1 MVALQEKY
9 EKLKEVFRAMESVVV
24 AFSGGVDST
33 FLLKAAKDALG
44 DRVLAVTAD
53 SETYTSEEKQEAIR
67 MAKKLGVSHK
77 IISTD
82 ELDCPEFASNP
93 VNRCY
98 YCKKELFTQLK
109 VVAEKNGYKT
119 VVEGSTVDDENDYR
133 PGHQAIKELSI
144 RSPLREVG
152 LTKSE
157 IRELSKMFGL
167 PTWNKPSMACLA
179 SRFPY
184 GTPITPEK
192 LRTIEK
198 AEKVLRELGFTQIRV
213 RHHGPIARIE
223 VNPEEISRFTES
235 EIRTQ
240 IVKQFRELG
249 YLYVTLDLAGYRT
262 GSMNEAILFS
272 QKQKWMQN
280 P

>member
-1 MVALQEKY
+1 MRSPEGKY
-9 EKLKEVFRAMESVVV
+9 EKLQELLRAMGSVVV

-33 FLLKAAKDALG
+33 FLLKAAKDALE

-53 SETYTSEEKQEAIR
+53 SETYTSQEKEEAIAI
-67 MAKKLGVSHK
+67 AKKLGVAHQ
-77 IISTD
+77 IISTE

-109 VVAEKNGYKT
+109 AIAEKNGFQT
-119 VVEGSTVDDENDYR
+119 IVEGSTLDDANDYR
-133 PGHQAIKELSI
+133 PGHQAIRELGI
-144 RSPLREVG
+144 RSPLREAG
-152 LTKSE
+152 FTKSE
-157 IRELSKMFGL
+157 IRALSKIFNL

-192 LRTIEK
+192 LRIIEK
-198 AEKVLRELGFTQIRV
+198 AEKILRELGFTQIRV
-213 RHHGPIARIE
+213 RHHDTIARIE
-223 VNPEEISRFTES
+223 VDPEEISRFTEP
-235 EIRTQ
+235 EIRTH
-240 IVKQFRELG
+240 IVKQFRALG

-262 GSMNEAILFS
+262 GSMNEAIFS
-272 QKQKWMQN
+272 RHESSKE
-280 P
+280 

>member
-1 MVALQEKY
+1 MSVKERILSLLKEKY
-9 EKLKEVFRAMESVVV
+9 ERLQELLRTMESVVV

-33 FLLKAAKDALG
+33 FLLKAVKDALG

-53 SETYTSEEKQEAIR
+53 SETYTSDEKEEAVTL
-67 MAKKLGVSHK
+67 AKKLGVSHQ

-82 ELDCPEFASNP
+82 ELDCPEFVSNP

-109 VVAEKNGYKT
+109 TIAEKNGYKV
-119 VVEGSTVDDENDYR
+119 VVEGSTLDDANDYR
-133 PGHQAIKELSI
+133 PGHQAIKELGI

-152 LTKSE
+152 FTKSE
-157 IRELSKMFGL
+157 IRELSKLFGL

-184 GTPITPEK
+184 GTSITPEK

-198 AEKVLRELGFTQIRV
+198 AEKILRTLGFTQIRV
-213 RHHGPIARIE
+213 RHHDAIARIE
-223 VNPEEISRFTES
+223 VNLEEISRFTDPEVRS
-235 EIRTQ
+235 Q
-240 IVKQFRELG
+240 IVKEFRELG

-262 GSMNEAILFS
+262 GSMNEAIFLH
-272 QKQKWMQN
+272 Q
-280 P
+280 

>member
-1 MVALQEKY
+1 MSVLHEKY
-9 EKLKEVFRAMESVVV
+9 EKLKEVLQTMESVVV

-33 FLLKAAKDALG
+33 FLLRAAKDALG

-53 SETYTSEEKQEAIR
+53 SETYTSDEKEEAVAL
-67 MAKKLGVSHK
+67 AKKLGISHQ

-82 ELDCPEFASNP
+82 ELDCPDFASNP

-109 VVAEKNGYKT
+109 AIAEKNGFNAI
-119 VVEGSTVDDENDYR
+119 VEGSTLDDEQDYR
-133 PGHQAIKELSI
+133 PGHQAIKELGI

-152 LTKSE
+152 LTKAE
-157 IRELSKMFGL
+157 IRELSKLFGL

-184 GTPITPEK
+184 GTPITREK
-192 LRTIEK
+192 LRTIEN
-198 AEKVLRELGFTQIRV
+198 AEKILRTLGFNQIRV
-213 RHHGPIARIE
+213 RHHGSIARIE
-223 VNPEEISRFTES
+223 VNPEEIFRFAEPA
-235 EIRTQ
+235 IREK
-240 IVKQFRELG
+240 IVKELRELG

-262 GSMNEAILFS
+262 GSMNETIFSS
-272 QKQKWMQN
+272 QKSGMV
-280 P
+280 

>member
-1 MVALQEKY
+1 MFLAQEKY
-9 EKLKEVFRAMESVVV
+9 EKLKEIFRAMKNVVV

-44 DRVLAVTAD
+44 DRVLAVTAE
-53 SETYTSEEKQEAIR
+53 SETYTSLEKEEAIAI
-67 MAKKLGVSHK
+67 AKKLDVSHK

-82 ELDCPEFASNP
+82 ELECPEFASNP

-109 VVAEKNGYKT
+109 TIAEKYGYKT
-119 VVEGSTVDDENDYR
+119 IVEGSTVDDANDYR
-133 PGHQAIKELSI
+133 PGHRAIQELGV

-152 LTKSE
+152 LTKAE

-192 LRTIEK
+192 LRIIEK
-198 AEKVLRELGFTQIRV
+198 AEKILRELGFTQIRV
-213 RHHGPIARIE
+213 RHHDTIARIE
-223 VNPEEISRFTES
+223 VDPEEIPRFTEP
-235 EIRTQ
+235 EIRAQ
-240 IVKQFRELG
+240 IVRQFRELG

-262 GSMNEAILFS
+262 GSMNEAIFS
-272 QKQKWMQN
+272 SR
-280 P
+280 